1 MPYPGCESFR
11 GYQSKELD
19 ADKINFNWK
28 SGKVD
33 AVLHLPLDIMPTDLD
48 VKWNQYQHWNIR
60 ELTTN
65 YLRYILYQMEHVG
78 GGVFVHCIS
87 GWDRTPMF
95 ISLLRLSL
103 WADSLVHA
111 SLSTL
116 DMLFF
121 TIAYDWRLFGHKL
134 SERNAKSEE
143 IFFFGMDFLQ
153 YLAGSEFSLLSGLK
167 KEGSNFPEVLKTRR
181 RKLDE
186 MRELFLESYHKII
199 VPKSIKFSKLI

>member
-19 ADKINFNWK
+19 AGKIKFNWK
-28 SGKVD
+28 SEKVD
-33 AVLHLPLDIMPTDLD
+33 AILSLPLDIMPLGLD
-48 VKWNQYQHWNIR
+48 VKWQNYQDWSIL
-60 ELTTN
+60 ELTTH
-65 YLRYILYQMEHVG
+65 YLRYILYQLEYLEG
-78 GGVFVHCIS
+78 GALVHCIS

-103 WADSLVHA
+103 WADGLVHA
-111 SLSTL
+111 SLNAL
-116 DMLFF
+116 EMLFL

-134 SERNAKSEE
+134 YERNAKSEE

-153 YLAGSEFSLLSGLK
+153 YLAGSEFSLHCGLK
-167 KEGSNFPEVLKTRR
+167 KEAIKFPEKLEARKG
-181 RKLDE
+181 KLDE
-186 MRELFLESYHKII
+186 MRALFLESYNKII